1 MTVEPAGKAPCGG
14 AADDRTPERP
24 IGIGEVAELLGVT
37 PRTIR
42 YYQEL
47 GLVACGSGRDKGEH
61 RLYTEDDVARLADL
75 IRLRD
80 LLGLSLEELKA
91 LDRGRGGARRAAR
104 AAGPRSHDDAE
115 RATQILE
122 KAIPHVRRQ
131 LELVHARRQTL
142 DETEQQL
149 ASRLA
154 ELEASLAKLRQ

>member
-1 MTVEPAGKAPCGG
+1 MSVTTEPTY
-14 AADDRTPERP
+14 R
-24 IGIGEVAELLGVT
+24 IGEVADRLGVT

-47 GLVACGSGRDKGEH
+47 GLVHAGSGHVKGTH
-61 RLYTEDDVARLADL
+61 RLYTEADVARLADL

-80 LLGLSLEELKA
+80 LLGLSLEELKTLIEA
-91 LDRGRGGARRAAR
+91 EEARAELRGRWAE
-104 AAGPRSHDDAE
+104 SHDDAE
-115 RATQILE
+115 RATIVE

-131 LELVHARRQTL
+131 LELVQSRQRTL
-142 DETEQQL
+142 AETEQQL